1 MDTLDCMRVYARV
14 VDAGSFSEA
23 ARRLGISK
31 ALASKYVGQLEER
44 LGVCLLNRT
53 TRKLT
58 PTELGTFYYARCA
71 RIVGEVEE
79 LEGSLHA
86 DALAP
91 RGHLRIAG
99 PRIFGEDALV
109 GCVQAFLEKH
119 AAVTVDLVLE
129 ERTVDIVAEGFDLA
143 VRIGELADSRLIA
156 RRITS
161 YAYVLCA
168 SPNYIARAGEPA
180 TPDALAGHACIVNSA
195 ISPTNQWQ
203 FIVDG
208 RRRSVSIRP
217 RIRVNCAR
225 PIRALALAGY
235 GIGLCLLPTVR
246 EDIAARRLV
255 RLLEA
260 YEGYDRVVYAVYPP
274 SRHLAG
280 KVRAFLDHLVDYFR
294 ARPDADQLS
303 VALQANPGDLWAA
316 PAADE
321 DTGDLA
327 GCGSRRERRQ

>member
-1 MDTLDCMRVYARV
+1 MDTLECMRIYARV

-31 ALASKYVGQLEER
+31 ALASKSVGQLERR
-44 LGVCLLNRT
+44 LGVNLLNRT

-58 PTELGTFYYARCA
+58 PTEIGTAYYARCA
-71 RIVGEVEE
+71 RIVGEIEE
-79 LEGSLHA
+79 IEGSLNA
-86 DALAP
+86 ERTSP

-99 PRIFGEDALV
+99 PPIFGEDALV
-109 GCVQAFLEKH
+109 GCVQTFLERH
-119 AAVTVDLVLE
+119 PAVTVDLVLE

-143 VRIGELADSRLIA
+143 VRIGELADTHLIA

-161 YAYVLCA
+161 YRYVFCA
-168 SPNYIARAGEPA
+168 SPDYIARAGAPT
-180 TPDALAGHACIVNSA
+180 TPDALTGHACIVNSA
-195 ISPTNQWQ
+195 ISPANQWQ

-208 RRRSVSIRP
+208 QRRSVGVRP

-225 PIRALALAGY
+225 PIRALVLAGY

-246 EDIAARRLV
+246 EDIAAGRLV

-260 YEGYDRVVYAVYPP
+260 YEAYDRVVYAVYPH

-280 KVRAFLDHLVDYFR
+280 KVRAFLDHLVGDFR
-294 ARPDADQLS
+294 SRAD
-303 VALQANPGDLWAA
+303 P
-316 PAADE
+316 
-321 DTGDLA
+321 
-327 GCGSRRERRQ
+327 

>member
-1 MDTLDCMRVYARV
+1 MDTLECMRVYARV

-31 ALASKYVGQLEER
+31 ALASKYVGQLEQR

-58 PTELGTFYYARCA
+58 PTEVGSAYYARCA

-79 LEGSLHA
+79 LEGSLQA
-86 DALAP
+86 DRATP
-91 RGHLRIAG
+91 RGHLRVAG

-109 GCVQAFLEKH
+109 GCVTAFLEEH
-119 AAVTVDLVLE
+119 PAVTVDLVLE

-143 VRIGELADSRLIA
+143 VRIGELADTRLIA

-161 YAYVLCA
+161 YRYVLCA
-168 SPNYIARAGEPA
+168 SPDYIAPAGAPT
-180 TPDALAGHACIVNSA
+180 TPEALAGHACIVNSA

-203 FIVDG
+203 FVVDG
-208 RRRSVSIRP
+208 ERRSVSVRP

-246 EDIAARRLV
+246 KDIAAGRLV
-255 RLLEA
+255 RLLEG
-260 YEGYDRVVYAVYPP
+260 YEAYDRIVYAVYPP
-274 SRHLAG
+274 SRHLPG
-280 KVRAFLDHLVDYFR
+280 KLRAFLDHLVNHFR
-294 ARPDADQLS
+294 
-303 VALQANPGDLWAA
+303 PG
-316 PAADE
+316 
-321 DTGDLA
+321 A
-327 GCGSRRERRQ
+327 GR

>member
-1 MDTLDCMRVYARV
+1 MDTLEGMRVFARV

-31 ALASKYVGQLEER
+31 ALASKYVGQLEQR
-44 LGVCLLNRT
+44 LGIRLLNRT

-58 PTELGTFYYARCA
+58 PTELGIAYYNRCA

-79 LEGSLHA
+79 LEGSLRIGHA
-86 DALAP
+86 SP
-91 RGHLRIAG
+91 CGHLRIAG

-109 GCVQAFLEKH
+109 GCVTVFLEKH
-119 AAVTVDLVLE
+119 PAVTVDLMLE

-143 VRIGELADSRLIA
+143 VRIGELADSRLVA

-161 YAYVLCA
+161 YRYVLCA
-168 SPNYIARAGEPA
+168 SPDYIARAGAPE
-180 TPDALAGHACIVNSA
+180 TPDALAGHVCVVNSA

-203 FIVDG
+203 FLVDG
-208 RRRSVSIRP
+208 ERRSVSIRP

-225 PIRALALAGY
+225 PVRSLALAGY

-246 EDIAARRLV
+246 DDIATGQLL

-260 YEGYDRVVYAVYPP
+260 HGAYDRSVYAVYPQ
-274 SRHLAG
+274 SRYLPA
-280 KVRAFLDHLVDYFR
+280 KLRAFLDHLVDHFD
-294 ARPDADQLS
+294 ASPD
-303 VALQANPGDLWAA
+303 
-316 PAADE
+316 
-321 DTGDLA
+321 
-327 GCGSRRERRQ
+327 R

>member
-1 MDTLDCMRVYARV
+1 MDTLEGMRVFAGV

-31 ALASKYVGQLEER
+31 ALASKYVGQLEQR
-44 LGVCLLNRT
+44 LGVRLLNRT

-58 PTELGTFYYARCA
+58 PTDLGTAYYARCA

-79 LEGSLHA
+79 LEGSLRADHA
-86 DALAP
+86 TP

-109 GCVQAFLEKH
+109 GCVSAFLEKH
-119 AAVTVDLVLE
+119 PAVTVDLVLE

-143 VRIGELADSRLIA
+143 VRIGELADTRLIA

-161 YAYVLCA
+161 YRYVLCA
-168 SPNYIARAGEPA
+168 SADYVARAGAPA
-180 TPDALAGHACIVNSA
+180 TPDALAGHACIVNST

-203 FIVDG
+203 FMVDG
-208 RRRSVSIRP
+208 ERRSVSLRP
-217 RIRVNCAR
+217 RIRVNCAQ
-225 PIRALALAGY
+225 PVRALALAGY

-246 EDIAARRLV
+246 EDIAAGRLL

-260 YEGYDRVVYAVYPP
+260 YEAYDRIVYAVYPH
-274 SRHLAG
+274 SRHLPA
-280 KVRAFLDHLVDYFR
+280 KLRTFLDHLVVHFR
-294 ARPDADQLS
+294 SGLEQ
-303 VALQANPGDLWAA
+303 
-316 PAADE
+316 
-321 DTGDLA
+321 
-327 GCGSRRERRQ
+327 

>member
-1 MDTLDCMRVYARV
+1 MDTLECMRVYARV
-14 VDAGSFSEA
+14 VDAGSFSET

-31 ALASKYVGQLEER
+31 ALASKYVGQLEQR

-58 PTELGTFYYARCA
+58 PTELGSAYYARCA

-86 DALAP
+86 DHTTP

-109 GCVQAFLEKH
+109 ACVRAFLEKH

-129 ERTVDIVAEGFDLA
+129 ERTVDLVAEGFDLA
-143 VRIGELADSRLIA
+143 VRIGELAHTRLIA

-161 YAYVLCA
+161 YRYVLCA
-168 SPNYIARAGEPA
+168 SPDYIASAGAPA
-180 TPDALAGHACIVNSA
+180 TPDALAGHACIVNST

-203 FIVDG
+203 FIIDG
-208 RRRSVSIRP
+208 KRRSVGIRP

-225 PIRALALAGY
+225 PVRALALAGY

-246 EDIAARRLV
+246 EDIAAGRLV

-260 YEGYDRVVYAVYPP
+260 FEAYDRIVYAVYPH
-274 SRHLAG
+274 SRHVAG
-280 KVRAFLDHLVDYFR
+280 KVRAFLDHLVDHFR
-294 ARPDADQLS
+294 A
-303 VALQANPGDLWAA
+303 
-316 PAADE
+316 AAD
-321 DTGDLA
+321 A
-327 GCGSRRERRQ
+327 

>member
-1 MDTLDCMRVYARV
+1 VQWSSRIDNPPAPDIIVNGTLTVAMDTLEGMRVYACV

-31 ALASKYVGQLEER
+31 ALASKYVGQLEQR

-58 PTELGTFYYARCA
+58 PTEVGTAYYARCA

-86 DALAP
+86 DYVTP

-109 GCVQAFLEKH
+109 GCVTAFLEKH
-119 AAVTVDLVLE
+119 VAVTVDLVLE

-143 VRIGELADSRLIA
+143 VRIGELADARLIA

-161 YAYVLCA
+161 YRYVLCA
-168 SPNYIARAGEPA
+168 SPNYLARAGAPA
-180 TPDALAGHACIVNSA
+180 TPDALAGHACIVNST
-195 ISPTNQWQ
+195 ISPTNHWQ
-203 FIVDG
+203 FVVEG
-208 RRRSVSIRP
+208 ERRSVAVRP

-225 PIRALALAGY
+225 PVRDLALAGH
-235 GIGLCLLPTVR
+235 GIGLCLLPTVD
-246 EDIAARRLV
+246 EDIAAGRLV
-255 RLLEA
+255 RLLDAFEA
-260 YEGYDRVVYAVYPP
+260 YDRTVYAVYPH
-274 SRHLAG
+274 SRHVAG
-280 KVRAFLDHLVDYFR
+280 KVRAFLDHLVDHFR
-294 ARPDADQLS
+294 PSQR
-303 VALQANPGDLWAA
+303 V
-316 PAADE
+316 
-321 DTGDLA
+321 
-327 GCGSRRERRQ
+327 